1 MISIGIPITVIHL
14 FSSLLSFVPVSP
26 YIYVNVMKLDMAP
39 ETKIYKTEKMSYMR
53 NRYRGREKKQDD

>member
-26 YIYVNVMKLDMAP
+26 YIYVNVMKLNMAR
-39 ETKIYKTEKMSYMR
+39 ETKIYKTEKNELY
-53 NRYRGREKKQDD
+53 EK